1 MQKEQYIKQEL
12 QGMIQSLSGL
22 LFLAGGAAIIALG
35 MLDFLVTPENFKI
48 FMVYRLIAASLFIP
62 LYFTL
67 SHSKSTLSTTIH
79 LVLATIIVS
88 TMVEAMILHFGGHQ
102 STYYAGMLVGF
113 IFLFGLLPISL
124 KLSSVLSLLI
134 YSIYLVPILVFDE
147 IINVRIFLNNNLF
160 LIAIFLTG
168 LLWRHFNYKI
178 HLKMLSLQYDLE
190 QQKKQLEIYS
200 TQLEG
205 LVADRTKELRK
216 SEQWHRSIIDNAND
230 GIIIVGSGGQIVNV
244 NDKACEMHNCSRDML
259 VGAHISDL
267 ENSDKQ
273 DAVDD
278 RMRRLLCGESMVYE
292 SLHRRKDETAIYL
305 EVSAKAITI

>member
-113 IFLFGLLPISL
+113 YFFARPPSHFFRSCHQFFL
-124 KLSSVLSLLI
+124 
-134 YSIYLVPILVFDE
+134 
-147 IINVRIFLNNNLF
+147 
-160 LIAIFLTG
+160 
-168 LLWRHFNYKI
+168 
-178 HLKMLSLQYDLE
+178 
-190 QQKKQLEIYS
+190 
-200 TQLEG
+200 
-205 LVADRTKELRK
+205 
-216 SEQWHRSIIDNAND
+216 
-230 GIIIVGSGGQIVNV
+230 
-244 NDKACEMHNCSRDML
+244 C
-259 VGAHISDL
+259 
-267 ENSDKQ
+267 
-273 DAVDD
+273 
-278 RMRRLLCGESMVYE
+278 
-292 SLHRRKDETAIYL
+292 
-305 EVSAKAITI
+305 